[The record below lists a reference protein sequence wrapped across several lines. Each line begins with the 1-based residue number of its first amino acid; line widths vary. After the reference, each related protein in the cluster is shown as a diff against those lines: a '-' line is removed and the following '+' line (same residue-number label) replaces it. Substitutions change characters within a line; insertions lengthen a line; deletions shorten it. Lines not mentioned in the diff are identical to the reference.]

1 MSATFYANL
10 FCGVKIVMNETHT
23 MVTKYNENTGKPY
36 EKPVFETSLFIK
48 DTNIKVEVD
57 EVDEVPHCIHM
68 EDVDGE
74 PSFIGFPISEI
85 CDSGCEEITIEQ
97 ILVKK
102 EEVKKYLKD
111 TYEYTGRVKIF
122 NSASIDY

>member
-1 MSATFYANL
+1 MSSTFYANL
-10 FCGVKIVMNETHT
+10 FCGVEVVVDEIETT
-23 MVTKYNENTGKPY
+23 VKKYNEDTGEPY
-36 EKPVFETSLFIK
+36 DKPVMEPTLFIK
-48 DTNIKVEVD
+48 DTNITVD
-57 EVDEVPHCIHM
+57 DEEPHCIHM

-102 EEVKKYLKD
+102 EEVAKYLKD
-111 TYEYTGRVKIF
+111 TYGYTGRVKIF